1 MKKVFYLSI
10 LFLSIQNLCAQ
21 NIIDFF
27 YSIPSEYVD
36 SLCYV
41 ERKSLIK
48 NKRLEKYD
56 MLYTVEYDIKNGYL
70 RLEQSYPDGPSGYGI
85 YEIAYWNVKNKKLIA
100 LSSILGSNGGFHQ
113 HNFKFFEYKDENLTE
128 ARNGYLK
135 SYTSNFEVFI
145 NNLVTEFTKKNTS
158 QSVKEDLSSTQFT
171 IELPRKGK
179 NISVSFKDNNMSD
192 PDYFNKNY
200 AKHLNFREKVYK
212 WNEIKEVFE

>member
-27 YSIPSEYVD
+27 YSIPTQYLDNLS
-36 SLCYV
+36 YV
-41 ERKSLIK
+41 ERKSLVK

-70 RLEQSYPDGPSGYGI
+70 RLKQSYTEGQSGYGI

-100 LSSILGSNGGFHQ
+100 VSSVLGSNGGFHQ
-113 HNFKFFEYKDENLTE
+113 NNFKFFEYKDENLSE
-128 ARNGYLK
+128 VRNGYLK

-145 NNLVTEFTKKNTS
+145 NNLVSEFTKKNTS
-158 QSVKEDLSSTQFT
+158 QSVKEDLSQSQFT
-171 IELPRKGK
+171 IALPRKGK
-179 NISVSFKDNNMSD
+179 NIAVSFKENNMSD
-192 PDYFNKNY
+192 PTYFDKNY
-200 AKHLNFREKVYK
+200 ARYLNFREKVYK

>member
-27 YSIPSEYVD
+27 YSIPSQYLD
-36 SLCYV
+36 SLSYV

-70 RLEQSYPDGPSGYGI
+70 RLEQSYTEGQLGYGI

-100 LSSILGSNGGFHQ
+100 VSSVLGSNGGFHQ
-113 HNFKFFEYKDENLTE
+113 NNFKFFEYKDENLSE
-128 ARNGYLK
+128 IRNGYLK

-145 NNLVTEFTKKNTS
+145 NNLVSEFTKKNIS
-158 QSVKEDLSSTQFT
+158 QSVKEDLSASQFT

-179 NISVSFKDNNMSD
+179 NIAVSFKDNYMSD
-192 PDYFNKNY
+192 PTYFDKNY
-200 AKHLNFREKVYK
+200 AKYLNFREKVYK
-212 WNEIKEVFE
+212 WNEIKEAFE